1 MRNKN
6 KLKEDHQY
14 ISEDF
19 PKDVLEAR
27 KKLILN
33 MMKAGGEG
41 KNAIIK
47 YDKLIIKDFPKS
59 DNNNF
64 KKRPLTA
71 SLIGD
76 VEGENGNDN
85 MMQYTEKKNKLDNTY
100 KPKHKLNQFMIPK
113 GIGSRRDSNSDSNPE
128 ATV

>member
-71 SLIGD
+71 SPID
-76 VEGENGNDN
+76 VEGENRNDN
-85 MMQYTEKKNKLDNTY
+85 MMQNTEKKKKIDDTY
-100 KPKHKLNQFMIPK
+100 KPKHKLNQFTFLK
-113 GIGSRRDSNSDSNPE
+113 GSGSRRDSNSDSNPE
-128 ATV
+128 TTA